1 MEFTKTIIYAIIII
15 AITMGINQLIKVSNI
30 FAEQVLSVIIAVI
43 VPVIIITLVSGRTKE
58 FKYYIDIVKNIIFRK
73 KRRQENG

>member
-15 AITMGINQLIKVSNI
+15 AITMGINQLIRVSNI

-58 FKYYIDIVKNIIFRK
+58 FKYYIDIVKNIVFR
-73 KRRQENG
+73 KRRQENE